1 MTTRSPLEGL
11 GPLGPAAALD
21 RLLGDPEDP
30 DRTFSYARSI
40 ALDDAETFPLEIC
53 RELDALGLP
62 RHYVP
67 VEHGGALRGYDE
79 ALHLMR
85 VVARRDLT
93 VAIAHGKTFLGA
105 VCVWVAGDSGQARRL
120 GERITD
126 GAVVSWALTERDHG
140 SDLLAGEVVAERGTD
155 GGRDPG
161 REEDADGTSGTGT
174 YRLSGEKWLIN
185 NATRG
190 HLLCVLARTS
200 PEGGARGFSVLLVD
214 KRALPYDR
222 HRPLPAPP
230 LRGIRGADISG
241 IAFDGA
247 EVPTSALV
255 GREGDGIETVLQSLQ
270 LTRILCSSLSLGAA
284 DQALGMAVRY
294 TGERYN
300 YGRALIDLPQ
310 TRRLVADSYAEL
322 LLAEATALV
331 AARSL
336 HALPGELSVLSAA
349 TKFFVPTAVD
359 RLIRRLAKVMG
370 SRSLL
375 AGESQPYG
383 RFQKV
388 QRDHRIVG
396 IFDGSTV
403 VNLQALITHFPALAR
418 GYRRGRADTAGLS
431 AATDLRAELPSFD
444 AARLELL
451 SRSGCS
457 LVQTLPDA
465 VGDLRVLADKGEVPR
480 SLADSAANW
489 LLFTE
494 DLTDR
499 LAGYRPAASGASAEA
514 FALAEQ
520 YAGCVAGSAALQL
533 WLRGREADR
542 PEGASTALWESG
554 LWLEAGLSA
563 LLHRLAPQLQE
574 PCPQDVSDRLV
585 SVLLAQTEEGL
596 LPSLLPYQRLPD
608 ARAPFTRS
616 PDTQLPDR
624 RPPFTR
630 EGDLR

>member
-1 MTTRSPLEGL
+1 MMAHSPLEGQ
-11 GPLGPAAALD
+11 GSLGPATALD

-30 DRTFSYARSI
+30 DRTFSYARSV

-62 RHYVP
+62 RYYVP
-67 VEHGGALRGYDE
+67 AEHGGVLRGYDE

-105 VCVWVAGDSGQARRL
+105 VCVWVAGDPGQARLL
-120 GERITD
+120 GERIAD

-140 SDLLAGEVVAERGTD
+140 SDLLAGEVVAERAED
-155 GGRDPG
+155 GGRD
-161 REEDADGTSGTGT
+161 ADGASGSDG

-222 HRPLPAPP
+222 YRPLPAPP
-230 LRGIRGADISG
+230 LHGIRGADISG

-247 EVPTSALV
+247 EVPASALV
-255 GREGDGIETVLQSLQ
+255 GREGDGIETVLRSLQ
-270 LTRILCSSLSLGAA
+270 LTRTLCSSLSLGAA

-294 TGERYN
+294 TGERHN
-300 YGRALIDLPQ
+300 YGRPLIDLPQ
-310 TRRLVADSYAEL
+310 TRRLVADSYADL

-336 HALPGELSVLSAA
+336 HALPGELGVLSAA
-349 TKFFVPTAVD
+349 TKFLVPTLVD

-375 AGESQPYG
+375 AGETQAYG

-403 VNLQALITHFPALAR
+403 VNLQALISHFPALAR
-418 GYRRGRADTAGLS
+418 GYRRGRINTAGL
-431 AATDLRAELPSFD
+431 AAAADLRAELPAFD
-444 AARLELL
+444 PERLELL

-457 LVQTLPDA
+457 LVQALPDA
-465 VGDLRVLADKGEVPR
+465 VGDLRALADKGEVPR
-480 SLADSAANW
+480 SLADMTANW
-489 LLFTE
+489 QLFADNLTE
-494 DLTDR
+494 R
-499 LAGYRPAASGASAEA
+499 LAQYRPAASGTSAEA

-520 YAGCVAGSAALQL
+520 YAGCVAASAALQL

-563 LLHRLAPQLQE
+563 LLHRLAPRLQD

-585 SVLLAQTEEGL
+585 SVLLAQTDEGL
-596 LPSLLPYQRLPD
+596 LPSLLPYTRLPD
-608 ARAPFTRS
+608 P
-616 PDTQLPDR
+616 
-624 RPPFTR
+624 R
-630 EGDLR
+630 EGDPR